1 VPKPPTLTFLGAAG
15 EVTGSCT
22 LLETEHARILV
33 DFGLFQGSPAQEWR
47 NADPPAADFRRLNA
61 VVCTHAH
68 VDHCGRLGMLPG
80 LGYEGLVFCT
90 EPTSE
95 LLPMVLRSSANLQ
108 KVRLEEHRDGTGP
121 DATVI
126 DPPPDPAFV
135 ESQRRSEDPP
145 VLYGKGD
152 AERVSRGIVGVP
164 YLSWRDIA
172 PGVRMRF
179 HDAAHIIGSSSV
191 EFEVVHGA
199 SRVRILFSGDV
210 GPARESYLRA
220 RPFAAP
226 ADLVVMESTSGARPA
241 GQPHSDVDA
250 ELREIIADCRARD
263 RTALLPTFSVGRAQ
277 LLLHHLARLSR
288 EGVMGE
294 MPVYLDSPMAIR
306 AAELCARH
314 PSLLS
319 ANARAMVTAG
329 HSPFDFDSLHCLWSR
344 KHSLRIAGRQ
354 GAGMVLAGSGF
365 CDAGPILHHLEHAL
379 AHEHGH
385 VVFTGYVLPG
395 SLAEGLANGTARRVR
410 VNGTEMDVRARISR
424 LHGLSG
430 HADAD
435 QMCDWLAG
443 SGHRPGMVVLNHGD
457 PAARAGMAARVASLV
472 GVPTTQPQVGDSV
485 PAA

>member
-1 VPKPPTLTFLGAAG
+1 MPKPPSLTFLGAAG

-22 LLETEHARILV
+22 LLETEHARVLV
-33 DFGLFQGSPAQEWR
+33 DFGLFQGEPSQELR
-47 NADPPAADFRRLNA
+47 NAVPPAADFRRLNA

-68 VDHCGRLGMLPG
+68 IDHCGRLGMLPG

-90 EPTSE
+90 EPTAE

-108 KVRLEEHRDGTGP
+108 KVRLDEHRDGTGP
-121 DATVI
+121 DAVVL
-126 DPPPDPAFV
+126 DPPPDPARV
-135 ESQRRSEDPP
+135 EAQKRDFDPP
-145 VLYGKGD
+145 VLYSKGD

-164 YLSWRDIA
+164 YLAWRDIA

-179 HDAAHIIGSSSV
+179 HDAAHIIGSASV

-199 SRVRILFSGDV
+199 SRVRIVFSGDI
-210 GPARESYLRA
+210 GPAGEGYLRA
-220 RPFAAP
+220 RTHAPP
-226 ADLVVMESTSGARPA
+226 ADLVVMESTSGARSAVQPA
-241 GQPHSDVDA
+241 TDVDVA
-250 ELREIIADCRARD
+250 LREIIADCRARD

-277 LLLHHLARLSR
+277 VLLHHLARLSR

-306 AAELCARH
+306 AAELCSRH

-319 ANARAMVTAG
+319 ANARSMVTAG

-344 KHSLRIAGRQ
+344 KHSLRIAGRE

-365 CDAGPILHHLEHAL
+365 CDAGPVLHHLEHAL
-379 AHEHGH
+379 GHEQGH

-395 SLAEGLANGTARRVR
+395 SLAESLANGTARRVR
-410 VNGTEMDVRARISR
+410 VNGTEMDVRARVSR

-443 SGHRPGMVVLNHGD
+443 SGHKPGTVVLNHGD
-457 PAARAGMAARVASLV
+457 PAGRAGMARRVHDLV
-472 GVPTTQPQVGDSV
+472 GAAALQPALGDTIAV
-485 PAA
+485 V